1 LIWIYAE
8 KISNKIIDVKYIA
21 NKDDTINGKN
31 IISIGIIIFG
41 LYIIMRY
48 TPIIFTNI
56 SSYIIFLLKIKNNN
70 EYSELIAGS
79 IVNIMSLI
87 IDIILAYIFI
97 KYGQKIYKQETDD
110 KNANKIE

>member
-31 IISIGIIIFG
+31 IIPIGIIIFG
-41 LYIIMRY
+41 LYIIMKY
-48 TPIIFTNI
+48 TPLIFTNI
-56 SSYIIFLLKIKNNN
+56 SSYIIFLLKINNSN
-70 EYSELIAGS
+70 NKYSELIAGS

-87 IDIILAYIFI
+87 VDIILVYIFI
-97 KYGQKIYKQETDD
+97 KYGQKIYKQEIDD
-110 KNANKIE
+110 KNANK